1 MLSASGCGQ
10 INYTMEP
17 DTAKLA
23 TYKRIIVCAD
33 GTWLASN
40 LGDSSKP
47 SNVAR
52 IARALA
58 QTGIDENGFK
68 VEQIVYYQS
77 GLGSG
82 DLPLQ
87 KAIYG
92 ESHSETY
99 YTDSEDI

>member
-1 MLSASGCGQ
+1 MSGSDQ
-10 INYTMEP
+10 ITHTMEP
-17 DTAKLA
+17 DTAQLA

-47 SNVAR
+47 SNVAT

-58 QTGIDENGFK
+58 HTGIDKDGFK

-82 DLPLQ
+82 DLPFQ

-92 ESHSETY
+92 ESHSETNY
-99 YTDSEDI
+99 PRSGTFN

>member
-1 MLSASGCGQ
+1 MSSLDQ
-10 INYTMEP
+10 TTHTMEP
-17 DTAKLA
+17 ETAKLA

-47 SNVAR
+47 SNVAK

-82 DLPLQ
+82 DLPFQ

-92 ESHSETY
+92 ESHSETH
-99 YTDSEDI
+99 YTHSMDI